1 MQRLLIFLT
10 AWATILCGADLSTVH
25 SVYLMPMGSGL
36 DQFLAERLT
45 SEHVFQVVTDPKLA
59 DAVLT
64 DRIGKAFEEN
74 LADLTAP
81 PPPPKS
87 AEKAG
92 EKQAADKPAVGSPAG
107 ATSDQTTPT
116 QSSSSSL
123 VSGFGGD
130 TENKLSDPAAN
141 SSFGRGKG
149 TIFLVNVKSKQVIWS
164 VYEQPKGSGSVQ
176 LDHSALD
183 IVSRLKRD
191 LKKPEGSKP

>member
-10 AWATILCGADLSTVH
+10 AWATILCGADLSAVH

-81 PPPPKS
+81 PPAPKS
-87 AEKAG
+87 AEKTAA
-92 EKQAADKPAVGSPAG
+92 EKQASDKAASPAPAD
-107 ATSDQTTPT
+107 ATSHQPA
-116 QSSSSSL
+116 SSSSI
-123 VSGFGGD
+123 VGAFAGD

-149 TIFLVNVKSKQVIWS
+149 TIFLVNIKSKQVIWS

>member
-74 LADLTAP
+74 LADLTAAP
-81 PPPPKS
+81 PAPKS
-87 AEKAG
+87 AEKA
-92 EKQAADKPAVGSPAG
+92 ASGSPAG
-107 ATSDQTTPT
+107 ATSNQATST
-116 QSSSSSL
+116 QSSSSSI
-123 VSGFGGD
+123 VGAFAGD

-176 LDHSALD
+176 LDHSALA